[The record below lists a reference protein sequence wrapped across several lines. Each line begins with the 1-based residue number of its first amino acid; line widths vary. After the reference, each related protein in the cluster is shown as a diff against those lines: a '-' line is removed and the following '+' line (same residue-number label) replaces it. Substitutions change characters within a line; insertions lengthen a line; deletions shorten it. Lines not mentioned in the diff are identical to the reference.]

1 MIQTKVQQPFHNI
14 MLQARCG
21 LKNRILRLYRKWE
34 EKKDKFEKRKDKFE
48 KNWKSLAN
56 PVLAPGLIWEWLY
69 KLSRTTNVLQN
80 VLEMYQK
87 M

>member
-1 MIQTKVQQPFHNI
+1 MRLKKPHFTA
-14 MLQARCG
+14 LQKMRG
-21 LKNRILRLYRKWE
+21 KRRTNLKKGRT
-34 EKKDKFEKRKDKFE
+34 DKFE

-56 PVLAPGLIWEWLY
+56 PVRAPGLIWEWLY
-69 KLSRTTNVLQN
+69 KLPRTRNVLQN